1 MPRQR
6 TFSLSFKFIAGT
18 TIAGIGLYILSVALA
33 GPSAVFTSLL
43 SVAVRVALG
52 QLPSILPA
60 ALQILRGYSCDHLQS
75 SRCPLQ
81 MLVSC
86 WPLLQLLARSCVIG

>member
-1 MPRQR
+1 MARQR
-6 TFSLSFKFIAGT
+6 TLSRSFTFIAGT

-33 GPSAVFTSLL
+33 GPSDVFTSLL
-43 SVAVRVALG
+43 SLAVKEALG

-60 ALQILRGYSCDHLQS
+60 ALQTLQRHS
-75 SRCPLQ
+75 LNHPQTSPCPLQ

-86 WPLLQLLARSCVIG
+86 WLLVRLLAGAA